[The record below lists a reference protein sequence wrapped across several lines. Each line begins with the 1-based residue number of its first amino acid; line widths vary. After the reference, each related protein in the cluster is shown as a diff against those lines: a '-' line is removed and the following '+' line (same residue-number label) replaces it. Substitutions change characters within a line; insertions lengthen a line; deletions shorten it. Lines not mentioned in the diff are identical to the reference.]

1 MRCHARATV
10 AYVALPGTV
19 NQANSNSAEADDR
32 TRNSEAAAREVGR
45 PRVLVQTSRPQ
56 DKGDAGAVTYLGL
69 WATRWFFRQRSVPL
83 DREPW
88 QHVLDERGHQMRHS
102 LSGHQRLHSV
112 VCGGSA

>member
-45 PRVLVQTSRPQ
+45 PRVLVQTSRTP
-56 DKGDAGAVTYLGL
+56 DTGDESAVAYLGL
-69 WATRWFFRQRSVPL
+69 WATRRFLRQRSVSL

-88 QHVLDERGHQMRHS
+88 EHVLDERGHQMRHS

-112 VCGGSA
+112 VCGGTS